1 MAGSLRAS
9 GDRLRRIP
17 GTGWMY
23 TKANKKYKEDIQLL
37 HDLADKVS
45 RVDHVC
51 FLYPT
56 ILITFFSVG
65 ERAKRQ
71 PREE

>member
-45 RVDHVC
+45 RV
-51 FLYPT
+51 
-56 ILITFFSVG
+56 ITASFVLSSC
-65 ERAKRQ
+65 
-71 PREE
+71 

>member
-37 HDLADKVS
+37 HDLADNVS
-45 RVDHVC
+45 RPSSSFVAGTNVV
-51 FLYPT
+51 
-56 ILITFFSVG
+56 SVG
-65 ERAKRQ
+65 QGEKR
-71 PREE
+71 